1 MSAKKTV
8 RAVQKGGILEAPS
21 GKLAGLVIQS
31 NGVIRASK
39 VYVKRKRKH
48 VL

>member
-8 RAVQKGGILEAPS
+8 RAVQKGRILEAPS
-21 GKLAGLVIQS
+21 GRLAGLVVQK

>member
-21 GKLAGLVIQS
+21 GRLAGLVVQK

>member
-21 GKLAGLVIQS
+21 GRLAGLVVQK

-39 VYVKRKRKH
+39 VYVKNRRKH

>member
-1 MSAKKTV
+1 MRTKKTV

-21 GKLAGLVIQS
+21 GKIDGLIFQK
-31 NGVIRASK
+31 NGVIRTGK
-39 VYVKRKRKH
+39 IYVKNKRKP